1 MNRKKSRDVA
11 MKLLFEMQVKKEQY
25 EEVIET
31 FKENDDMDITELDF
45 DYINRVL
52 KGIEENKNLIDTT
65 IEKYLINW
73 KLYRLSKVD
82 ISILRVCTYE
92 FLYEDDIPSRV
103 SINEAI
109 ELAKKYSSE
118 KSSDFIN
125 GVLGKMINEISK

>member
-118 KSSDFIN
+118 KSSNFIN

>member
-25 EEVIET
+25 DEVIET
-31 FKENDDMDITELDF
+31 FKENNEMDITELDF
-45 DYINRVL
+45 DYIFRVL
-52 KGIEENKNLIDTT
+52 KGIEENKNGIDNT

-73 KLYRLSKVD
+73 KLDRLSKVD
-82 ISILRVCTYE
+82 IAILRVCTYE
-92 FLYEDDIPSRV
+92 FLYEEDIPSRV

-118 KSSDFIN
+118 NSSNFIN